1 MVYNQDTET
10 AYMPER
16 RIPVNKLRTMRI
28 QHGLS
33 QAALAEAIGSTQ
45 ECISRYENGE
55 RKPSIDTAVLLARA
69 LNCKVDDLL
78 NDS

>member
-1 MVYNQDTET
+1 MNT
-10 AYMPER
+10 
-16 RIPVNKLRTMRI
+16 LREMRK

-45 ECISRYENGE
+45 ECISRYETGE
-55 RKPSIDTAVLLARA
+55 RKPSIDVAVLLARA

-78 NDS
+78 TDA